1 MSLPISSIAG
11 IPGIPAAEQLTSSGV
26 GKGTGSSAGG
36 DFGSALKSA
45 IQGVD
50 QYQQDANTAV
60 QQFLKGNGE
69 LHNVALATQRAEMTF
84 DLGLQVRNK
93 VVSAYQEIMKMPL

>member
-11 IPGIPAAEQLTSSGV
+11 IPSIPAADQLTSSAT
-26 GKGTGSSAGG
+26 GKGAGG

-45 IQGVD
+45 IQGVETS
-50 QYQQDANTAV
+50 QQDANTAV

-69 LHNVALATQRAEMTF
+69 LHNVALATQRAELAL

-93 VVSAYQEIMKMPL
+93 VVSAYQEIMKMQL

>member
-11 IPGIPAAEQLTSSGV
+11 IPGIPAADRLAAPASKSGN
-26 GKGTGSSAGG
+26 SG

-50 QYQQDANTAV
+50 NYQQDANTAI
-60 QQFLKGNGE
+60 QQFLQGNGE
-69 LHNVALATQRAEMTF
+69 LHNVALTTQRAEMAL
-84 DLGLQVRNK
+84 DLGLQIRNK
-93 VVSAYQEIMKMPL
+93 VVSAYQEIMKMQL

>member
-11 IPGIPAAEQLTSSGV
+11 IPSIPAADQLTSSV
-26 GKGTGSSAGG
+26 AGKGTGG

-45 IQGVD
+45 IQGVENS
-50 QYQQDANTAV
+50 QQAANTAV

-69 LHNVALATQRAEMTF
+69 LHNVALATQRA
-84 DLGLQVRNK
+84 DLALDLSLQIRNK

>member
-11 IPGIPAAEQLTSSGV
+11 IPAADQLTSAV
-26 GKGTGSSAGG
+26 TGKGSGSGGGG

-50 QYQQDANTAV
+50 QYQQDANASI

-69 LHNVALATQRAEMTF
+69 LHNVALATQRAEMAL

-93 VVSAYQEIMKMPL
+93 VVSAYQEIMKMQL

>member
-11 IPGIPAAEQLTSSGV
+11 IPSIPAADQL
-26 GKGTGSSAGG
+26 GKGSSAGG

-45 IQGVD
+45 IQGVEN
-50 QYQQDANTAV
+50 YQQEANTAV

-69 LHNVALATQRAEMTF
+69 LHNVALATQRAEMAL

-93 VVSAYQEIMKMPL
+93 VVSAYQEIMKMQL

>member
-11 IPGIPAAEQLTSSGV
+11 IPSIAAADQLTSSTTA
-26 GKGTGSSAGG
+26 KATGGGG

>member
-1 MSLPISSIAG
+1 MSLPISSITG
-11 IPGIPAAEQLTSSGV
+11 IPGIPAADQLSSSAA
-26 GKGTGSSAGG
+26 GKGAGAGG

-50 QYQQDANTAV
+50 NYQQEANTAV

-69 LHNVALATQRAEMTF
+69 LHNVALATQRAEMAL

-93 VVSAYQEIMKMPL
+93 VVSAYQEIMKMQL

>member
-11 IPGIPAAEQLTSSGV
+11 IPSIPAADQLTSAASQ
-26 GKGTGSSAGG
+26 KGTGSGA

-45 IQGVD
+45 IEGVD
-50 QYQQDANTAV
+50 KYQQDANTAV

-69 LHNVALATQRAEMTF
+69 LHNVALATQRAEMAL

-93 VVSAYQEIMKMPL
+93 VVSAYQEIMKMSL

>member
-11 IPGIPAAEQLTSSGV
+11 IPSIPAADQLSSSV
-26 GKGTGSSAGG
+26 SGKAAGTGG

-45 IQGVD
+45 IQGVEN
-50 QYQQDANTAV
+50 YQQDANTAV

-69 LHNVALATQRAEMTF
+69 LHNVALATQRAEMAL

-93 VVSAYQEIMKMPL
+93 VVSAYQEIMKMQL